1 MQIPDPADETTQA
14 VKTEAAVVYISKKK
28 KRGKKRLFL
37 GFVQ

>member
-28 KRGKKRLFL
+28 KRGKN
-37 GFVQ
+37 GFFVCFVL